1 MVPEGRIVRSIKE
14 LEKALQCVSPGG
26 GCSEAENGFRKLEKA
41 ETHGRSGQPTMR
53 KGHTWKP
60 VWAGREARRGRME
73 RLKGPF
79 GLGECGK
86 QQKRRASAR
95 SPC

>member
-53 KGHTWKP
+53 KGHTWKL
-60 VWAGREARRGRME
+60 VWADREAGSGLFAR
-73 RLKGPF
+73 PF
-79 GLGECGK
+79 GPDDMPFGGGE
-86 QQKRRASAR
+86 
-95 SPC
+95 